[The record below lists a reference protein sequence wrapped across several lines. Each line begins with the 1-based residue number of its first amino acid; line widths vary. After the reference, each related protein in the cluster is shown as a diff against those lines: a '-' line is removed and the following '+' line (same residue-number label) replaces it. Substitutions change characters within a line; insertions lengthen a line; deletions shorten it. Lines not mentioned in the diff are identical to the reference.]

1 MSIILKTFL
10 LLILLCSTGYAAL
23 SQDIQ
28 SINLKIGTSMPLEGT
43 SYNIGIFRGIDRI
56 GSIKL
61 KVESLE
67 LNLGKPKEPIVKEM
81 SITVEQF
88 DAIVNSIMNIKQA
101 DIVGGPH
108 PNFLHSVPVSISAGK
123 MGNFISYNVA
133 SPYYH
138 SKERNLTDFLTCYEL
153 IMKAAM
159 LDSERL
165 PK

>member
-1 MSIILKTFL
+1 MKIPILLKAFL
-10 LLILLCSTGYAAL
+10 LLSLLCSTGYTAI
-23 SQDIQ
+23 SQNIQ
-28 SINLKIGTSMPLEGT
+28 SIQLKIGTSMPLEGT
-43 SYNIGIFRGIDRI
+43 SYNIGIFRGID
-56 GSIKL
+56 GIKL

-88 DAIVNSIMNIKQA
+88 DAIVNSMMNINQA
-101 DIVGGPH
+101 DIVRGPH
-108 PNFLHSVPVSISAGK
+108 PNFLHSVPISISAGK
-123 MGNFISYNVA
+123 LGNFVSYHVA

-138 SKERNLTDFLTCYEL
+138 SKERNLSDFLTCYEL
-153 IMKAAM
+153 ILKTAM